1 MPDSTSAPRAV
12 IADDERLLRDQLRAR
27 LAEVWPELEIVGEAK
42 NGIEAVQLTEQLHP
56 DLVFLDIRMPGMS
69 GVEAAR
75 AIAQL
80 PVAEQPGGESDD
92 DAAGGWA
99 GCEIVFITAYD
110 QYAVQAFEQ
119 GAVDYLLKP
128 IETARLA
135 QALGRVRERLARP
148 PADLSA
154 LLEQLQRGNPNER
167 LQWIT
172 VLQGRDI
179 QFIAVDD
186 VCYFR
191 ADNKYIAVVTAT
203 GESLITTPL
212 KELVA
217 RLDPGVFWQVHR
229 GVVVNM
235 HAVQSVRRSIT
246 GQLDLKLKARP
257 EMLRVSAGYSHLF
270 KHM

>member
-1 MPDSTSAPRAV
+1 MPTALIV
-12 IADDERLLRDQLRAR
+12 EDEPLLAAELREELTRL
-27 LAEVWPELEIVGEAK
+27 WPELTLFDPVHDGVTALREIEAK
-42 NGIEAVQLTEQLHP
+42 RPDVLFLDVQMPGLTGIEV
-56 DLVFLDIRMPGMS
+56 
-69 GVEAAR
+69 AR
-75 AIAQL
+75 
-80 PVAEQPGGESDD
+80 VAGAKSHV
-92 DAAGGWA
+92 
-99 GCEIVFITAYD
+99 VFITAYD

-191 ADNKYIAVVTAT
+191 ADNKYIAVVTAI

>member
-1 MPDSTSAPRAV
+1 MTTALIV
-12 IADDERLLRDQLRAR
+12 EDEPLLAAELREELAR
-27 LAEVWPELEIVGEAK
+27 LW
-42 NGIEAVQLTEQLHP
+42 P
-56 DLVFLDIRMPGMS
+56 DLVLLEPVHDGVAALREIEAERPDVLFLDIQMPGLT
-69 GVEAAR
+69 GLEVAR
-75 AIAQL
+75 
-80 PVAEQPGGESDD
+80 V
-92 DAAGGWA
+92 AGGRSH
-99 GCEIVFITAYD
+99 IIFITAFD

-119 GAVDYLLKP
+119 GAVDYLLKQ

-135 QALGRVRERLARP
+135 QAIGRVRARLAQP

-154 LLEQLQRGNPNER
+154 LIEQLQRPGGEK

-186 VCYFR
+186 VSYFR

-217 RLDPGVFWQVHR
+217 RLDSAVFWQVHR

-235 HAVQSVRRSIT
+235 HAVHSVRRSIT
-246 GQLDLKLKARP
+246 GQLDLKLKSRP
-257 EMLRVSAGYSHLF
+257 ETLRVSAGYAHLF

>member
-1 MPDSTSAPRAV
+1 MTTALIV
-12 IADDERLLRDQLRAR
+12 EDEPLLAAELREELAR
-27 LAEVWPELEIVGEAK
+27 LWPELALLETVHDGIAALGEIEAHRPDVLFLDVQMPGLT
-42 NGIEAVQLTEQLHP
+42 GIEV
-56 DLVFLDIRMPGMS
+56 
-69 GVEAAR
+69 AR
-75 AIAQL
+75 A
-80 PVAEQPGGESDD
+80 
-92 DAAGGWA
+92 AGA
-99 GCEIVFITAYD
+99 RSHVVFITAFD

-135 QALGRVRERLARP
+135 QALGRVRARLKLP

-154 LLEQLQRGNPNER
+154 LLEQLQRGNSSER

-191 ADNKYIAVVTAT
+191 ADNKYISVVTAS

-212 KELVA
+212 KELTA
-217 RLDPGVFWQVHR
+217 RLDPTVFWQVHR

-235 HAVQSVRRSIT
+235 HAIHSVRRSIT
-246 GQLDLKLKARP
+246 GQLDLKLKSRP
-257 EMLRVSAGYSHLF
+257 ETLRVSAGYSHLF
-270 KHM
+270 RHM